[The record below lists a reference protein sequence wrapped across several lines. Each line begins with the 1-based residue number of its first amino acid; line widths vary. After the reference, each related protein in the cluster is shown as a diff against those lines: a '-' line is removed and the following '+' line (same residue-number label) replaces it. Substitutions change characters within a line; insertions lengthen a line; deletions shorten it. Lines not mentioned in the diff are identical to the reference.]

1 MGEIWWILEQ
11 GCGHQVWEDGA
22 SALNWRETP
31 SVTSAIFLVENMRR
45 VMEIINLQNCRGT
58 DGTGSSGV
66 EGEEKRVV
74 NNEDLVPAYTP
85 V

>member
-1 MGEIWWILEQ
+1 
-11 GCGHQVWEDGA
+11 
-22 SALNWRETP
+22 
-31 SVTSAIFLVENMRR
+31 
-45 VMEIINLQNCRGT
+45 MEIINLQNCRGT